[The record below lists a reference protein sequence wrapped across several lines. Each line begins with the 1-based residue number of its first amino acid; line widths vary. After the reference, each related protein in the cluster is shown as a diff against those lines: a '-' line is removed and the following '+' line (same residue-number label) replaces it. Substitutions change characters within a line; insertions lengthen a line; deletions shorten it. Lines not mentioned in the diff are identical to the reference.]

1 MIAIDD
7 IARISFRQV
16 VRTRPWAVTL
26 SIAFG
31 IAAFIVLGVLGQE
44 IRKKLNQDFL
54 LMGGVN
60 IIRVVMDDLRY
71 PGSLRYYFKEKSVSA
86 IRKLDN
92 IKFVSAGASWSPT
105 YNQTIG
111 NYQYPLR
118 IIGIDQYYAAV
129 NYLEIVAGRNITEE
143 EVKSNARVALLGY
156 QAAVEIFGSPQKALG
171 QQIYMSRNDTA
182 PVVGV
187 LNGVLMGDAT
197 AYAFAPYTTT
207 LQRMLNDQPAIDRIY
222 VLAASWED
230 IPQLAEDI
238 KNCVQGLQEAPHLV
252 ARYADQQFQRIQD
265 TFFWLS
271 VLLWMAIGL
280 SLLLGGFGIWSGT
293 FSTVRGRTHEIGLE
307 KAMGACNRDIMAQFL
322 AEALFKAVL
331 GGMAGLVLG
340 CVAVLVGVQYLNCP
354 FPFAQMLLCSVVSLI
369 FSACL
374 GISGGIYPASRASKM
389 DVVDSLRFE

>member
-71 PGSLRYYFKEKSVSA
+71 PGSPRYYFKEKSVSA

-92 IKFVSAGASWSPT
+92 VKLVSAGASWSPT
-105 YNQTIG
+105 YNQTMG
-111 NYQYPLR
+111 KYQYPLR
-118 IIGIDQYYAAV
+118 IIGIDQYYAPV
-129 NYLEIVAGRNITEE
+129 NYLEIVAGRNITGE
-143 EVKSNARVALLGY
+143 EVESSARVALLGY

-171 QQIYMSRNDTA
+171 QQIYMNRNDTA
-182 PVVGV
+182 PIVGV

-222 VLAASWED
+222 VLAASWEE
-230 IPQLAEDI
+230 IPQLAENI

-271 VLLWMAIGL
+271 VLLWLAIGL

-307 KAMGACNRDIMAQFL
+307 KAMGACNKDIMAQFL

-354 FPFAQMLLCSVVSLI
+354 FPFAQMFLCSVVSLI

>member
-71 PGSLRYYFKEKSVSA
+71 PGSPRYYFKEKSVSA

-92 IKFVSAGASWSPT
+92 VKLVSAGASWSPT

-118 IIGIDQYYAAV
+118 IIGIDQYYAPV

-143 EVKSNARVALLGY
+143 EVKSSARVALLGY

-222 VLAASWED
+222 VLAASWEE
-230 IPQLAEDI
+230 IPQLTENI

-271 VLLWMAIGL
+271 VLLWLAIGL

-354 FPFAQMLLCSVVSLI
+354 FPFAQMFLCSVVSLI

>member
-71 PGSLRYYFKEKSVSA
+71 PGSQRYYFKEKSVSA

-105 YNQTIG
+105 YNQTVG
-111 NYQYPLR
+111 RYQYPLR
-118 IIGIDQYYAAV
+118 IIGIDQDYASV

-143 EVKSNARVALLGY
+143 EVKSGARVALLGY

-222 VLAASWED
+222 VLAASWEE
-230 IPQLAEDI
+230 IPQLVENI

-271 VLLWMAIGL
+271 VLLWLAIGL

-331 GGMAGLVLG
+331 GGVAGLVLG

-354 FPFAQMLLCSVVSLI
+354 FPFAQMFLCSVVSLI